1 MKKHKHSPNYN
12 IPIHITVAS
21 SPVAC
26 SLVACSPIACYA
38 SCLFTACPF
47 TSCLFSPVGR
57 SRSCL
62 LRRLLVHLLLPHRL
76 PVHLL
81 PADCDAGDVDD
92 GQKLDALECRPH
104 LLDKECRPSN
114 SMIGSA
120 DRQMR
125 RFGVRNSTTLRA
137 ARLIQ
142 WFGGQSVPEA

>member
-1 MKKHKHSPNYN
+1 MSCSIGVQTVQYN
-12 IPIHITVAS
+12 SWEYRPENCDAVA
-21 SPVAC
+21 A
-26 SLVACSPIACYA
+26 AAAA
-38 SCLFTACPF
+38 S
-47 TSCLFSPVGR
+47 
-57 SRSCL
+57 
-62 LRRLLVHLLLPHRL
+62 
-76 PVHLL
+76 
-81 PADCDAGDVDD
+81 DCDADDVDD

>member
-1 MKKHKHSPNYN
+1 MLAPSFESEHLDFNYWEYRPSN
-12 IPIHITVAS
+12 SDYLAAVA
-21 SPVAC
+21 
-26 SLVACSPIACYA
+26 A
-38 SCLFTACPF
+38 SAAF
-47 TSCLFSPVGR
+47 
-57 SRSCL
+57 
-62 LRRLLVHLLLPHRL
+62 
-76 PVHLL
+76 
-81 PADCDAGDVDD
+81 DAGDVDD

-142 WFGGQSVPEA
+142 WFGGQRVPDA